1 MKSLY
6 HTRILR
12 VGLIILLAGLAVASG
27 SALARLSSPASE
39 PGGDIST
46 VVMENPSYVSG
57 DPEFD
62 GKMPPDENPP
72 LGSIKNTTQFSYYTV
87 SGATLRGRS
96 SATQYVYQ
104 GNGCLYTTAG
114 VDTQRIV
121 NTELNLPQGAVIK
134 FLRVYYND
142 TNPNSGVDGYL
153 TSYAPGQSAIDLT
166 RAIPPDAFKDGFG
179 FTVSPEIT
187 ETINNTDHAYT
198 LIGYPDENNIANQVC
213 GLRIAYLPPYRGTV
227 YIPTIHR

>member
-1 MKSLY
+1 MKSLH

-12 VGLIILLAGLAVASG
+12 LGLIILLAGLAVASG
-27 SALARLSSPASE
+27 SALARLSSSASE

-46 VVMENPSYVSG
+46 AVLENPSYVSG
-57 DPEFD
+57 DPEYN

-72 LGSIKNTTQFSYYTV
+72 LGPIKNTTQFSYYTV

-104 GNGCLYTTAG
+104 GNGCMYTTTG

-142 TNPNSGVDGYL
+142 TNPNSGVDGFL

-166 RAIPPDAFKDGFG
+166 KAVPPDAFKDGFG

-187 ETINNTDHAYT
+187 ETIINIDYAYT
-198 LIGYPDENNIANQVC
+198 LIGFPDENNIANQVC
-213 GLRIAYLPPYRGTV
+213 GLRIAYLPPYRGIK
-227 YIPTIHR
+227 YIPTVHR